1 MRSRVPLRAPRI
13 GCIGQRSEGT
23 NTVLFPDVEGT
34 FPLSYVY
41 RSVTLYTTKS
51 LEYTHDQQ
59 FVHLTEDGIWI
70 DSDSDD
76 DEW

>member
-1 MRSRVPLRAPRI
+1 M
-13 GCIGQRSEGT
+13 
-23 NTVLFPDVEGT
+23 LFPDVEGT

-51 LEYTHDQQ
+51 IEYTHDQQ